1 MPAASAT
8 SFAPARR
15 EWENQAAHS
24 PTAGAD
30 VADGADV
37 AGRLD
42 DANVDEGGKRDLEQ
56 LRG

>member
-15 EWENQAAHS
+15 EWKNQAAHS

-30 VADGADV
+30 GADV
-37 AGRLD
+37 DGGLD
-42 DANVDEGGKRDLEQ
+42 DANVDDGGKRDRELP
-56 LRG
+56 RG

>member
-8 SFAPARR
+8 SFPPARR
-15 EWENQAAHS
+15 ERKNQAAHS

-30 VADGADV
+30 NADV
-37 AGRLD
+37 AGGLD
-42 DANVDEGGKRDLEQ
+42 DVNVDDGGKRDREQ